1 MLDQIRRDIQNRLD
15 ELLAEADKLRRAL
28 AALASRDSTTSAKP
42 AVQAAPPAA
51 AAPRSRRSAGAA
63 AAKPAPP
70 RRRAAAPPQATEAEA
85 AQSAAATPARAR
97 TSQVSTK
104 AAVLSALGKGG
115 AMTAG
120 EIATA
125 TGLGRASISTTLSR
139 LAKTGDVIKADR
151 GYQIPST
158 AQTPAETAV
167 AEAGAA
173 AE

>member
-15 ELLAEADKLRRAL
+15 ELHAEADKLRRAL

-42 AVQAAPPAA
+42 AAEAAPPAA
-51 AAPRSRRSAGAA
+51 AAPRSRRGAGAA
-63 AAKPAPP
+63 AAKPARP
-70 RRRAAAPPQATEAEA
+70 RRTDATPKAPGAEA
-85 AQSAAATPARAR
+85 AKPAAATPARAR

-104 AAVLSALGKGG
+104 AAVLSALGNGG
-115 AMTAG
+115 ALTAG

-139 LAKTGDVIKADR
+139 LAKTGEVIKADR
-151 GYQIPST
+151 GYQIPP
-158 AQTPAETAV
+158 AAPTPAEPAV
-167 AEAGAA
+167 AETGAV